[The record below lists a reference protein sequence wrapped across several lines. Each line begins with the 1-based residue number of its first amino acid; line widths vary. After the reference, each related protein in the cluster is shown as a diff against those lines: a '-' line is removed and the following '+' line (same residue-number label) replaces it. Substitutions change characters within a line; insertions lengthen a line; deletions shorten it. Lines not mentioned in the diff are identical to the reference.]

1 MNETHMPCKQLE
13 RLISST
19 ADFKIKSVTRKKEEL
34 FVIIKGSVD
43 WEDIIT
49 ICKYS
54 KNSFKMYKA
63 KSERIRV
70 IDKYKNQRW
79 RI

>member
-1 MNETHMPCKQLE
+1 MQTARETH
-13 RLISST
+13 
-19 ADFKIKSVTRKKEEL
+19 IKYSRFQNKKYYQKEER
-34 FVIIKGSVD
+34 FMIIKGSVD

-63 KSERIRV
+63 ESERIRV
-70 IDKYKNQRW
+70 IDKYKNR
-79 RI
+79 R

>member
-1 MNETHMPCKQLE
+1 MPCKQLE
-13 RLISST
+13 RLISNKV
-19 ADFKIKSVTRKKEEL
+19 DFKIKSVTRKKEEH
-34 FVIIKGSVD
+34 FVIIKGPID

-70 IDKYKNQRW
+70 IDKYKNR
-79 RI
+79 R

>member
-1 MNETHMPCKQLE
+1 MNEKHMPCKQLE
-13 RLISST
+13 RLISR
-19 ADFKIKSVTRKKEEL
+19 AVDFKIKSVTRKKEEH

>member
-1 MNETHMPCKQLE
+1 M
-13 RLISST
+13 
-19 ADFKIKSVTRKKEEL
+19 
-34 FVIIKGSVD
+34 IIKASVD

-70 IDKYKNQRW
+70 IDKYKNR
-79 RI
+79 R

>member
-1 MNETHMPCKQLE
+1 M
-13 RLISST
+13 
-19 ADFKIKSVTRKKEEL
+19 
-34 FVIIKGSVD
+34 IIKGSVD

-63 KSERIRV
+63 ESERIRV
-70 IDKYKNQRW
+70 IDKYKNR
-79 RI
+79 R